1 MPVVKTWDVRD
12 ARRKMGLSQ
21 SQMAAQLGVS
31 VESYRTC
38 DSRQQMEKQDGQ
50 IAHGPIVTSWRIPGN
65 TKEIGIRHAQ
75 ALGWS
80 LLNLLTALF
89 EQQPIVDTTIAA
101 AVYFTSSFAAI

>member
-75 ALGWS
+75 DQAAEQKNAS
-80 LLNLLTALF
+80 AVSQDFQKSNL
-89 EQQPIVDTTIAA
+89 AA
-101 AVYFTSSFAAI
+101 TWKRRGSMTR